1 VALRELQEDDE
12 VYCPDDW
19 RPENIVV
26 TADGQLWS
34 TLISR
39 RHSPRTR
46 AVDLAV
52 HDFGKPFGHNPRI
65 RDEFMTGY
73 RDRS

>member
-26 TADGQLWS
+26 TADG
-34 TLISR
+34 
-39 RHSPRTR
+39 
-46 AVDLAV
+46 
-52 HDFGKPFGHNPRI
+52 
-65 RDEFMTGY
+65 
-73 RDRS
+73 